1 MKRIIDLIGLFLL
14 LLVLSGCASSQVWYT
29 KIDASRGQENQDQG
43 VFDFSGSGNLKY
55 SYTLLCINEKGE
67 EKEITFGSDTTLD
80 DGTILALEVKPFRGV
95 LSWEEIPITDV
106 PYSIRKKL

>member
-1 MKRIIDLIGLFLL
+1 MKRIICLIMLL
-14 LLVLSGCASSQVWYT
+14 GILSGCASSQVWYT

-95 LSWEEIPITDV
+95 LSWEEILITDV

>member
-14 LLVLSGCASSQVWYT
+14 LLVLSGCAPSQAWYT
-29 KIDASRGQENQDQG
+29 KVDASQAKLNEDRGI
-43 VFDFSGSGNLKY
+43 FDFSGNGNLKY
-55 SYTLLCINEKGE
+55 TYTLLCINEKGE

>member
-1 MKRIIDLIGLFLL
+1 MFMKRIIGLFLL
-14 LLVLSGCASSQVWYT
+14 LLVLSGCAPSQAWYT
-29 KIDASRGQENQDQG
+29 KVDASQAKLNEDHG
-43 VFDFSGSGNLKY
+43 VFDFSGNGNMKY